1 MEALK
6 IERDTNPGAVQ
17 GTLDPT
23 ATTLSEGVFR
33 KLRSEILLCKLEP
46 GRKLRIAELTLA
58 YGVSGSSVRE
68 GLCRLASAG
77 LVKWEGQRGFRVA
90 EISVA
95 ELLDLTKNR
104 IWIETIALRAA
115 ISRGQRDWEA
125 EILAAGHRLG
135 PQQPW
140 YTPENPNDLADNWIT
155 CHRAFHR
162 ILVSACGSAQL
173 LAMRDQLHDLCD
185 RYKRMSGMRATPPR
199 DLAAEHKALADAVL
213 NRDQHLAVMLI
224 EEHFVRSVD
233 ITLKAMGSSRVDIER
248 TMTELR
254 AQIRAGSF
262 SSQSGGASSTSKR
275 QSRAR
280 H

>member
-1 MEALK
+1 VL
-6 IERDTNPGAVQ
+6 
-17 GTLDPT
+17 LDPT

-33 KLRSEILLCKLEP
+33 KLRSEILLCRLAP

-68 GLCRLASAG
+68 GLCRLAAAG

-90 EISVA
+90 DISVD

-140 YTPENPNDLADNWIT
+140 YSPENPEDLADNWIT

-162 ILVSACGSAQL
+162 VLVSACGSPQL
-173 LAMRDQLHDLCD
+173 LSMRETLHDLCD
-185 RYKRMSGMRATPPR
+185 RYKRMSGMRTTPPR
-199 DLAAEHKALADAVL
+199 NLATEHKAIMDAVL
-213 NRDQHLAVMLI
+213 NRDTQLAVTLI
-224 EEHFVRSVD
+224 EEHFVQSVEV
-233 ITLKAMGSSRVDIER
+233 TLKAMGSNQAAIQR
-248 TMTELR
+248 TMAELK
-254 AQIRAGSF
+254 AQIRAGTT
-262 SSQSGGASSTSKR
+262 QERT
-275 QSRAR
+275 
-280 H
+280 